1 MRVNCAPR
9 RGTVL
14 EDDIRGKGNAAILA
28 LLSFAMLLVSL
39 DQYIVVVALPEIG
52 RDLGYSAHTLQSVVS
67 AYAVASSGF
76 LLFGG
81 RAADLLGRR
90 RVLVTGLA
98 LYALASLAGGLATR
112 PEVQL
117 TARAVQGLGGALVFP
132 STLAVINTTFA
143 EGRDRNRALGIWGGA
158 GAAGLVVGVLFGGV
172 LTRAFGWEAVFLI
185 NVPLA
190 AAALIATFVV
200 IEPDRVA
207 HSNRKFDLFG
217 ALTATGAVTFLV
229 FALVQGPE
237 TGWSSPRII
246 VAIAA
251 GLVLLAMFTLI
262 ERRSRDPIVPRRLLA
277 NRPLTIA
284 VAIAFMFMATFGS
297 LLYFLSIYFQDV
309 RGYDPLQAGIAFVLP
324 TAVVVASS
332 AAAGSV
338 VTRIGLRSTVVTALA
353 IGAAGAIALALA
365 ISPDSTYRSLT
376 PGLIAI
382 SIADGIVFTSMFIAA
397 ATGVDDTEQGV
408 AAAIVSTGAGIGAAV
423 GLAILVLV
431 ANSSSASLMGEEL
444 QAAKAAGT
452 RIVVF
457 AIAVGIVATLVLA
470 LTGLPARDRTGRR
483 TQQA

>member
-9 RGTVL
+9 RGAVL
-14 EDDIRGKGNAAILA
+14 EDDVRGNGNTAILA

-39 DQYIVVVALPEIG
+39 DQYIVVALPEIG

-90 RVLVTGLA
+90 RVFITGLA

-143 EGRDRNRALGIWGGA
+143 EGRDRNGALGIWGGA

-190 AAALIATFVV
+190 AAALILAFAV
-200 IEPDRVA
+200 IEPDRVT
-207 HSNRKFDLFG
+207 HSDRKFDLFG
-217 ALTATGAVTFLV
+217 VLTATGAVTFLV

-237 TGWSSPRII
+237 TGWSSPRI
-246 VAIAA
+246 VMAIAA

-262 ERRSRDPIVPRRLLA
+262 EGRSRDPIVPRRLLA

-309 RGYDPLQAGIAFVLP
+309 RGYDPLQAGIAFLLP

-353 IGAAGAIALALA
+353 IGAVGAIALALA

-382 SIADGIVFTSMFIAA
+382 SVADGVVFTSMFIAA
-397 ATGVDDTEQGV
+397 ATCVDDTEQGV

-431 ANSSSASLMGEEL
+431 ATSSRASLSGEEL
-444 QAAKAAGT
+444 QVAKAAGT

-457 AIAVGIVATLVLA
+457 AIAGGIVATLVLA
-470 LTGLPARDRTGRR
+470 LSALPARDRTGRR
-483 TQQA
+483 PRQA

>member
-1 MRVNCAPR
+1 
-9 RGTVL
+9 
-14 EDDIRGKGNAAILA
+14 LA

-90 RVLVTGLA
+90 RVFITGLV

-117 TARAVQGLGGALVFP
+117 AARAVQGLGGALVFP

-172 LTRAFGWEAVFLI
+172 LTRAFGWKAVVLI
-185 NVPLA
+185 NAPLA
-190 AAALIATFVV
+190 AAALILAFVV
-200 IEPDRVA
+200 IEPDRA
-207 HSNRKFDLFG
+207 THSDRKFDVFG
-217 ALTATGAVTFLV
+217 VLTATGAITFLV

-251 GLVLLAMFTLI
+251 GLVLFATFTLI
-262 ERRSRDPIVPRRLLA
+262 ERRTRDPIVPRRLLA
-277 NRPLTIA
+277 NRPLIIA

-309 RGYDPLQAGIAFVLP
+309 RGYDPLQAGIAFLLP

-338 VTRIGLRSTVVTALA
+338 VTRIGLRFTLVTALA
-353 IGAAGAIALALA
+353 IGAVGAIALALA

-382 SIADGIVFTSMFIAA
+382 SIADGVVFTSMFIAA

-431 ANSSSASLMGEEL
+431 AISSRASLSGEEL
-444 QAAKAAGT
+444 QVAKAAGT

-457 AIAVGIVATLVLA
+457 AIAGGIVATLVLA
-470 LTGLPARDRTGRR
+470 LSALPARDRTGRR
-483 TQQA
+483 PRPA

>member
-1 MRVNCAPR
+1 MRVNCVPR
-9 RGTVL
+9 RGAVL
-14 EDDIRGKGNAAILA
+14 EDDVRGNGNTAILA

-90 RVLVTGLA
+90 RVLVMGLA
-98 LYALASLAGGLATR
+98 LYAFASLAGGLATR

-190 AAALIATFVV
+190 AAALIAAFVV
-200 IEPDRVA
+200 IEPDRVT
-207 HSNRKFDLFG
+207 HSDRKFDIFG
-217 ALTATGAVTFLV
+217 ALTATGAVSLLL

-251 GLVLLAMFTLI
+251 GLLLLATFTVI
-262 ERRSRDPIVPRRLLA
+262 ERRSCDPIAPPAPGEPASDNRGGNRVHVHGDLRLAPLFPFDLFPGRPRLRPHASGHCFFASDRRSGRQLRGCRKRCYA
-277 NRPLTIA
+277 NR
-284 VAIAFMFMATFGS
+284 S
-297 LLYFLSIYFQDV
+297 EIYNGH
-309 RGYDPLQAGIAFVLP
+309 R
-324 TAVVVASS
+324 
-332 AAAGSV
+332 
-338 VTRIGLRSTVVTALA
+338 TRNRRS
-353 IGAAGAIALALA
+353 
-365 ISPDSTYRSLT
+365 RCHC
-376 PGLIAI
+376 
-382 SIADGIVFTSMFIAA
+382 TS
-397 ATGVDDTEQGV
+397 
-408 AAAIVSTGAGIGAAV
+408 
-423 GLAILVLV
+423 
-431 ANSSSASLMGEEL
+431 
-444 QAAKAAGT
+444 
-452 RIVVF
+452 
-457 AIAVGIVATLVLA
+457 
-470 LTGLPARDRTGRR
+470 ARDLT
-483 TQQA
+483 

>member
-1 MRVNCAPR
+1 
-9 RGTVL
+9 
-14 EDDIRGKGNAAILA
+14 LA

-52 RDLGYSAHTLQSVVS
+52 RDLGYSAHTLQTVVS

-98 LYALASLAGGLATR
+98 LYAFASLAGGLATR

-143 EGRDRNRALGIWGGA
+143 EGGDRNRALGIWGGA

-190 AAALIATFVV
+190 AAALIAAFVV
-200 IEPDRVA
+200 IEPDRVT
-207 HSNRKFDLFG
+207 HSDRKFDVFG
-217 ALTATGAVTFLV
+217 ALTATGAVSFLV

-237 TGWSSPRII
+237 MGWSSPRI
-246 VAIAA
+246 VLAIAA
-251 GLVLLAMFTLI
+251 GLVLLATFTLI
-262 ERRSRDPIVPRRLLA
+262 ERRSRDPIVPRRFLA
-277 NRPLTIA
+277 NRALTIA
-284 VAIAFMFMATFGS
+284 VAIAFVFMATFGS

-309 RGYDPLQAGIAFVLP
+309 RGYDPLQAGIAFLHP

-338 VTRIGLRSTVVTALA
+338 VTRIGLRSTLVTALA
-353 IGAAGAIALALA
+353 IGATGAIALALA
-365 ISPDSTYRSLT
+365 ISPDSTYRSLA
-376 PGLIAI
+376 PALIAI
-382 SIADGIVFTSMFIAA
+382 SIADGVVFTSMFIAA

-431 ANSSSASLMGEEL
+431 ANTSSASLIGEEL
-444 QAAKAAGT
+444 QVVKAAGT

-457 AIAVGIVATLVLA
+457 AIAGGIVATLVLA
-470 LTGLPARDRTGRR
+470 LTALPARDRTGRR
-483 TQQA
+483 PQQA

>member
-9 RGTVL
+9 RGAVL
-14 EDDIRGKGNAAILA
+14 EDDVRGNGNTAILA

-52 RDLGYSAHTLQSVVS
+52 RDLSYSAHTLQSVVS

-90 RVLVTGLA
+90 RVFITGLA

-190 AAALIATFVV
+190 AAALILAFAV
-200 IEPDRVA
+200 IEPDRVT
-207 HSNRKFDLFG
+207 HSDRKFDLFG
-217 ALTATGAVTFLV
+217 VLTATGAVTFLV

-237 TGWSSPRII
+237 TGWSSPRI
-246 VAIAA
+246 VMAIAA

-284 VAIAFMFMATFGS
+284 VAIAFMFMAAFGS

-309 RGYDPLQAGIAFVLP
+309 RGYDPLQAGIAFLLP
-324 TAVVVASS
+324 TAVVVATS

-382 SIADGIVFTSMFIAA
+382 SIADGVVFTSMFIAA

-423 GLAILVLV
+423 GLAILVLMATSSR
-431 ANSSSASLMGEEL
+431 ANLSGEEL
-444 QAAKAAGT
+444 QVAKAAGT

-457 AIAVGIVATLVLA
+457 VIAGGIVATLVLA
-470 LTGLPARDRTGRR
+470 LSALPARDRTGRR
-483 TQQA
+483 PRQA